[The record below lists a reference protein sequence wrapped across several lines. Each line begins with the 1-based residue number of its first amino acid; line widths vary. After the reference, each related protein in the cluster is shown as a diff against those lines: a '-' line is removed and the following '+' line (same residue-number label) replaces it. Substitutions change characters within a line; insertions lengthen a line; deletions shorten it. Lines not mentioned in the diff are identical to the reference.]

1 MLLTGKKSMKM
12 VVCWWNSKYI
22 VTDWWL
28 TQKSVADKGFYKNVA
43 DLWWIDFK
51 ELLNDGES
59 VSGLKLVSK
68 CDLNGSV
75 VQC

>member
-12 VVCWWNSKYI
+12 VVCWWNSKKI
-22 VTDWWL
+22 VTDWWW
-28 TQKSVADKGFYKNVA
+28 TQKSVADRGFNKNAA
-43 DLWWIDFK
+43 DWWRIDLK
-51 ELLNDGES
+51 ELLNDEES